1 MAATA
6 EMKPGSKV
14 TFTVTK
20 MPAALGLKKTI
31 FRLMRQE
38 TRVQRALDKLAKG
51 RADGCNRLKQ
61 RGGRMWN
68 SRKTASRV
76 VILKTGATFTL
87 IYTPQLAADLKS
99 VEKYLSRKAG

>member
-20 MPAALGLKKTI
+20 LPAKESLRKTI

-51 RADGCNRLKQ
+51 RADGGNDVHQ
-61 RGGRMWN
+61 RGGRMWH
-68 SRKTASRV
+68 SRKKASRV
-76 VILKTGATFTL
+76 VTLKTGASFT
-87 IYTPQLAADLKS
+87 ITATPQLSADLKS
-99 VEKYLSRKAG
+99 VEKYLSRKG